1 MFFQQ
6 NNKKKWKFYFNYL
19 ILILKNHKFRILIQL
34 FSDVAFFNI
43 KNADVVLFKCKIK
56 NLLLF

>member
-1 MFFQQ
+1 MFLQQ
-6 NNKKKWKFYFNYL
+6 NNKKKWKFYFTYL